1 MPQLSQLS
9 EVYLSQFL
17 WLAIALGF
25 IFFVIA
31 RGMVPKIQATVD
43 AREQRIAGDL
53 EAAQKA
59 RAAADETEADWRARM
74 DAARAEAARIAQEA
88 KQASALDNEAEV
100 KAAADKLNAKLE
112 KAEARIRDAREA
124 ARSEIEAVAFSSP
137 AGTVSGAIQTPQ
149 GAAIVKVAS
158 RQDVS
163 AADYAMAKDKF
174 RIEMLSERRARFYQ
188 AYMEK
193 ARAKMK
199 IDIDTEAVKRA
210 IG

>member
-59 RAAADETEADWRARM
+59 RAAADETEANWRARM
-74 DAARAEAARIAQEA
+74 DTARAEAARIAQEA
-88 KQASALDNEAEV
+88 KQASALDNEAQV

-124 ARSEIEAVAFSSP
+124 ARSEIEAVASEAAREMVSRLT
-137 AGTVSGAIQTPQ
+137 GKTVDAKQ
-149 GAAIVKVAS
+149 AA
-158 RQDVS
+158 
-163 AADYAMAKDKF
+163 
-174 RIEMLSERRARFYQ
+174 
-188 AYMEK
+188 
-193 ARAKMK
+193 
-199 IDIDTEAVKRA
+199 EAVR
-210 IG
+210 GELHV

>member
-53 EAAQKA
+53 EAAQRA
-59 RAAADETEADWRARM
+59 RAAADETEAAWRERM

-88 KQASALDNEAEV
+88 KAHSGRETEAKV
-100 KAAADKLNAKLE
+100 KAAADKINLKVESAQAKIRKSLASARAE
-112 KAEARIRDAREA
+112 IESVAAEATQEMVRRVAGLAVDTSEAAAAVKAEFN
-124 ARSEIEAVAFSSP
+124 V
-137 AGTVSGAIQTPQ
+137 
-149 GAAIVKVAS
+149 
-158 RQDVS
+158 
-163 AADYAMAKDKF
+163 
-174 RIEMLSERRARFYQ
+174 
-188 AYMEK
+188 
-193 ARAKMK
+193 
-199 IDIDTEAVKRA
+199 
-210 IG
+210 